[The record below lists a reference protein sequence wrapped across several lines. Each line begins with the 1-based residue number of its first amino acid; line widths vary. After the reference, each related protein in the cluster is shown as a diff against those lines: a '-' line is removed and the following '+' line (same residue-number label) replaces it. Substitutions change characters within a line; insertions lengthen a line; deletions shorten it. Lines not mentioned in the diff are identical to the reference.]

1 MERGRLIS
9 KPLCDNHSQSLPRL
23 GLRQRCVEL
32 LADFGKRL
40 LRPLLLGD
48 RAWRLVMVLLRDW
61 PERSLKLRYALH
73 DEHKRP

>member
-1 MERGRLIS
+1 M
-9 KPLCDNHSQSLPRL
+9 
-23 GLRQRCVEL
+23 